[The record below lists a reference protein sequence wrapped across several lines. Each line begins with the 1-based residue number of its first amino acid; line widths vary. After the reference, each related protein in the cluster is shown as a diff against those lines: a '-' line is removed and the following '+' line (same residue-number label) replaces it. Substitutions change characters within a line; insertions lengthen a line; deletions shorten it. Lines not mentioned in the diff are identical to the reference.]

1 MAIEQLR
8 AGSDN
13 FSYLLISPPDNHA
26 ALVDPSLDATAALH
40 RINDLGLTL
49 DYIIITHYHSDHTA
63 AVPTVKRHHPAAK
76 IVASEADGRHLK
88 TPPEVNVKDG
98 TILKVGVLSVKVIAT
113 PGHTPGGICLLVDN
127 EALITGDTLFIGDC
141 GRTDLSGGSLREMFD
156 SLQKKIMPLPD
167 SLLVYPGHDY
177 GDRPYD
183 TLGHQKQTNKTL
195 QAKTLEDFAKIP

>member
-13 FSYLLISPPDNHA
+13 FSYLIISPPDNHA

-40 RINDLGLTL
+40 RINDLGLIL

-63 AVPTVKRHHPAAK
+63 AVPTVKRRHPAAK
-76 IVASEADGRHLK
+76 VVASEADGRLLK
-88 TPPEVNVKDG
+88 NRPEIIVKDG
-98 TILKVGVLSVKVIAT
+98 MVLKVGGISVKVIAT
-113 PGHTPGGICLLVDN
+113 PGHTPGGICLLVDS

-141 GRTDLSGGSLREMFD
+141 GRTDLPGGSLREMFD
-156 SLQKKIMPLPD
+156 SIHKKIMPLPD

-177 GDRPYD
+177 GDLPFD

-195 QAKTLEDFAKIP
+195 KAKTLEDFAKIP